1 MLQKIKS
8 ELFSCI
14 QEIYPKIEFSNN
26 EIEVSCLYDEKGD
39 FTSNLCLKYSKIVQ
53 ANPSEIANRLIDK
66 INLEEI
72 TRIEVAGPGF
82 LNFFITN
89 SALMD
94 LLNEKSKSFTD
105 TSSVNIEFVSANPT
119 GPLHLAHGRGAVV
132 GDVLSNIYK
141 FFGHKVTREYY
152 VNNTGNQIK
161 EFVSSIL
168 FKISEKN
175 KLNLTYPQY
184 YKGEYIQ
191 IIADNCYDQFNSLIN
206 FKDLKEDD
214 EINIVNFAI
223 KSLVKQSIETLNE
236 TGIKFDQISYETD
249 IVNKKLLP
257 EIITKLSEK
266 NLIYKGQ
273 LDMPKDYQGTQKDN
287 EITIFKSTLFEDDE
301 DRAITKNDGTPTYF
315 ANDIAYH
322 ADKHKRGFD
331 KLINIWGADHLGY
344 FKRLSAALKALYPS
358 IDFSV
363 VFCQIVN
370 LKRDNKIQKLS
381 KREGNIFEL
390 KLLVEEIGIENF
402 RYFMCYRKNDTHMD
416 LDIDWIKK
424 ENKENPIYYIQY
436 SYARAQSVL
445 DKKKNIIDTSIDMP
459 LELKNLYKKLYD
471 WDSVALSAYKKQ
483 EVHLIAHYLE
493 SLASYF
499 HSLWSSA
506 KSNSQIR
513 FLDNDNNLSNHSYN
527 VLKKYQDNMNEGLNI
542 LGIKPKL
549 KKKKKKNILYLL

>member
-14 QEIYPKIEFSNN
+14 QDIYPEIKFSISD
-26 EIEVSCLYDEKGD
+26 IEVSSLYDEKGD

-66 INLEEI
+66 FNLEEI

-141 FFGHKVTREYY
+141 YFGHKVTREYY

-236 TGIKFDQISYETD
+236 IGIKFDQISYETD

-273 LDMPKDYQGTQKDN
+273 LDTPKDYQGTQKDN

-344 FKRLSAALKALYPS
+344 LKRLSAALKALYPS

-416 LDIDWIKK
+416 LDIDLIKK

-445 DKKKNIIDTSIDMP
+445 DRKKNIIDTSIDMP

-527 VLKKYQDNMNEGLNI
+527 LLKKYQDTLNEGLNI

-549 KKKKKKNILYLL
+549 KM

>member
-14 QEIYPKIEFSNN
+14 QDIYPEIKFSISD
-26 EIEVSCLYDEKGD
+26 IEVSSLYDEKGD

-66 INLEEI
+66 FNLEEI

-141 FFGHKVTREYY
+141 YFGHKVTREYY

-322 ADKHKRGFD
+322 TDKHKRGFD

-344 FKRLSAALKALYPS
+344 LKRLSAALKALYPS

-416 LDIDWIKK
+416 LDIDLIKK

-445 DKKKNIIDTSIDMP
+445 DRKKNIIDTSIDMP

-527 VLKKYQDNMNEGLNI
+527 LLKKYQDTLNEGLNI

-549 KKKKKKNILYLL
+549 KM

>member
-14 QEIYPKIEFSNN
+14 QDIYPEIKFSISD
-26 EIEVSCLYDEKGD
+26 IEVSSLYDEKGD

-66 INLEEI
+66 FNLEEI

-344 FKRLSAALKALYPS
+344 LKRLSAALKALYPS

-416 LDIDWIKK
+416 LDIDLIKK

-445 DKKKNIIDTSIDMP
+445 DRKKNIIDTSIDMP

-527 VLKKYQDNMNEGLNI
+527 LLKKYQDTLNEGLNI

-549 KKKKKKNILYLL
+549 KM

>member
-14 QEIYPKIEFSNN
+14 QDIYPEIKFSISD
-26 EIEVSCLYDEKGD
+26 IEVSSLYDEKGD

-66 INLEEI
+66 FNLEEI

-89 SALMD
+89 AALMD

-344 FKRLSAALKALYPS
+344 LKRLSAALKALYPS
-358 IDFSV
+358 INFSV

-381 KREGNIFEL
+381 KREGN
-390 KLLVEEIGIENF
+390 
-402 RYFMCYRKNDTHMD
+402 
-416 LDIDWIKK
+416 
-424 ENKENPIYYIQY
+424 
-436 SYARAQSVL
+436 ARAQSVL
-445 DKKKNIIDTSIDMP
+445 NRKKNIIDTSIDMP

-493 SLASYF
+493 SLASYY

-527 VLKKYQDNMNEGLNI
+527 LLKKYQDTLNEGLNI

-549 KKKKKKNILYLL
+549 KM

>member
-14 QEIYPKIEFSNN
+14 QDIYPEIKFSISD
-26 EIEVSCLYDEKGD
+26 IEVSSLYDEKGD

-66 INLEEI
+66 FNLEEI

-141 FFGHKVTREYY
+141 YFGHKVTREYY

-236 TGIKFDQISYETD
+236 TGIKFDQITYETN

-344 FKRLSAALKALYPS
+344 LKRLSAALKALYPS
-358 IDFSV
+358 INFSV

-416 LDIDWIKK
+416 LDIDLIKK

-445 DKKKNIIDTSIDMP
+445 DRKKNIIDTSIDMP

-527 VLKKYQDNMNEGLNI
+527 LLKKYQDTLNEGLNI

-549 KKKKKKNILYLL
+549 KM

>member
-14 QEIYPKIEFSNN
+14 QDIYPEIKFSISD
-26 EIEVSCLYDEKGD
+26 IEVSSLYDEKGD

-66 INLEEI
+66 FKLEEI

-344 FKRLSAALKALYPS
+344 LKRLSAALKALYPS

-416 LDIDWIKK
+416 LDIDLIKK

-445 DKKKNIIDTSIDMP
+445 DRKKNIIDTSIDMP

-527 VLKKYQDNMNEGLNI
+527 LLKKYQDTLSEGLNI

-549 KKKKKKNILYLL
+549 KM

>member
-14 QEIYPKIEFSNN
+14 QDIYPEIKFSMTD
-26 EIEVSCLYDEKGD
+26 IEVSSLYDEKGD

-66 INLEEI
+66 FKLEEI

-105 TSSVNIEFVSANPT
+105 NSSVNIEFVSANPT

-141 FFGHKVTREYY
+141 YFGHKVTREYY

-344 FKRLSAALKALYPS
+344 LKRLSAALKALYPS

-416 LDIDWIKK
+416 LDIDLIKK

-445 DKKKNIIDTSIDMP
+445 DRKKNIIDTSIDMP

-527 VLKKYQDNMNEGLNI
+527 LLKKYQDTLSEGLNI

-549 KKKKKKNILYLL
+549 KM

>member
-14 QEIYPKIEFSNN
+14 QDIYPEIKFSMTD
-26 EIEVSCLYDEKGD
+26 IEVSSLYDEKGD

-66 INLEEI
+66 FNLEEI

-89 SALMD
+89 SALID
-94 LLNEKSKSFTD
+94 LLNEKLKSFTD
-105 TSSVNIEFVSANPT
+105 NSSVNIEFVSANPT

-141 FFGHKVTREYY
+141 YFGHKVTREYY

-344 FKRLSAALKALYPS
+344 LKRLSAALKALYPS

-416 LDIDWIKK
+416 LDIDLIKK

-445 DKKKNIIDTSIDMP
+445 NRKKNIIDTSIDMP

-527 VLKKYQDNMNEGLNI
+527 LLKKYQDTLSEGLNI
-542 LGIKPKL
+542 LGIMPKL
-549 KKKKKKNILYLL
+549 KM

>member
-14 QEIYPKIEFSNN
+14 QDIYPEIKFSISD
-26 EIEVSCLYDEKGD
+26 IEVSSLYDEKGD

-66 INLEEI
+66 FKLEEI

-141 FFGHKVTREYY
+141 YFGHKVTREYY

-344 FKRLSAALKALYPS
+344 LKRLSAALKALYPS

-416 LDIDWIKK
+416 LDIDLIKK

-445 DKKKNIIDTSIDMP
+445 DRKKNIIDTSIDMP

-527 VLKKYQDNMNEGLNI
+527 LLKKYQDTLNEGLNI

-549 KKKKKKNILYLL
+549 KM

>member
-14 QEIYPKIEFSNN
+14 QDIYPEIKFSISD
-26 EIEVSCLYDEKGD
+26 IEVSSLYDEKGD

-66 INLEEI
+66 FNLEEI

-223 KSLVKQSIETLNE
+223 ESLVKQSIETLNE

-344 FKRLSAALKALYPS
+344 LKRLSAALKALYPS

-416 LDIDWIKK
+416 LDIDLIKK

-445 DKKKNIIDTSIDMP
+445 DRKKNIIDTSIDMP

-527 VLKKYQDNMNEGLNI
+527 LLKKYQDTLNEGLNI

-549 KKKKKKNILYLL
+549 KM

>member
-14 QEIYPKIEFSNN
+14 QDIYPEIKFSISD
-26 EIEVSCLYDEKGD
+26 IEVSSLYDEKGD

-66 INLEEI
+66 FNLEEI

-89 SALMD
+89 AALMD

-236 TGIKFDQISYETD
+236 IGIKFDQISYETD

-322 ADKHKRGFD
+322 TDKHKRGFD

-344 FKRLSAALKALYPS
+344 LKRLSAALKALYPS

-416 LDIDWIKK
+416 LDIDLIKK

-445 DKKKNIIDTSIDMP
+445 DRKKNIIDTSIDMP

-527 VLKKYQDNMNEGLNI
+527 LLKKYQDTLNEGLNI

-549 KKKKKKNILYLL
+549 KM

>member
-14 QEIYPKIEFSNN
+14 QDIYPEIKFSISD
-26 EIEVSCLYDEKGD
+26 IEVSSLYDEKGD

-66 INLEEI
+66 FNLEEI

-82 LNFFITN
+82 LNFFITD

-141 FFGHKVTREYY
+141 YFGHKVTREYY

-344 FKRLSAALKALYPS
+344 LKRLSAALKALYPS

-416 LDIDWIKK
+416 LDIDLIKK

-445 DKKKNIIDTSIDMP
+445 DRKKNIIDTSIDMP

-493 SLASYF
+493 SLASHF

-513 FLDNDNNLSNHSYN
+513 FLDNDNNLSNRSYSL
-527 VLKKYQDNMNEGLNI
+527 LKKYQDTLSEGLNI

-549 KKKKKKNILYLL
+549 KM

>member
-14 QEIYPKIEFSNN
+14 QDIYPEIKFSISD
-26 EIEVSCLYDEKGD
+26 IEVSSLYDEKGD

-66 INLEEI
+66 FNLEEI

-89 SALMD
+89 AALMD

-344 FKRLSAALKALYPS
+344 LKRLSAALKALYPS

-416 LDIDWIKK
+416 LDIDLIKK

-445 DKKKNIIDTSIDMP
+445 DRKKNIIDTSIDMP

-527 VLKKYQDNMNEGLNI
+527 LLKKYQDTLNEGLNI

-549 KKKKKKNILYLL
+549 KM

>member
-14 QEIYPKIEFSNN
+14 QDIYPEIKFSISD
-26 EIEVSCLYDEKGD
+26 IEVSSLYDEKGD

-66 INLEEI
+66 FNLEEI

-89 SALMD
+89 AALMD

-257 EIITKLSEK
+257 KIITKLSEK

-344 FKRLSAALKALYPS
+344 LKRLSAALKALYPS

-416 LDIDWIKK
+416 LDIDLIKK

-445 DKKKNIIDTSIDMP
+445 DRKKNIIDTSIDMP

-527 VLKKYQDNMNEGLNI
+527 LLKKYQDTLNEGLNI

-549 KKKKKKNILYLL
+549 KM

>member
-14 QEIYPKIEFSNN
+14 QDIYPEIKFSISD
-26 EIEVSCLYDEKGD
+26 IEVSSLYDEKGD

-66 INLEEI
+66 FNLEEI

-236 TGIKFDQISYETD
+236 IGIKFDQISYETD

-344 FKRLSAALKALYPS
+344 LKRLSAALKALYPS

-416 LDIDWIKK
+416 LDIDLIKK

-445 DKKKNIIDTSIDMP
+445 DRKKNIIDTSIDMP

-527 VLKKYQDNMNEGLNI
+527 LLKKYQDTLSEGLNI

-549 KKKKKKNILYLL
+549 KM